1 MMKKISVGLVV
12 IILAGFGIWG
22 FLGTSGFH
30 KNVNGIRLYNSATDK
45 QAIHKM
51 FADDWYWMVSDYT
64 IERSNSKDYVNF
76 MLDNK
81 SSVQWEKRNDLTL
94 KVCEDD
100 GKVVGFSAT
109 YKKSSIVGHILFIV
123 VDQDAR
129 KKGYAKALVNDALEY
144 FFAQGCVKV
153 SLDTRTGNKR
163 ARSLYSSLGF
173 QLLEEDEDYVHF
185 VFYKDQPLS
194 KVAIVA

>member
-1 MMKKISVGLVV
+1 MIKKIIIGL
-12 IILAGFGIWG
+12 IILGLAGFGAWN
-22 FLGTSGFH
+22 FLGTTHHF
-30 KNVNGIRLYNSATDK
+30 KNSNGIRLYNPATDK

-64 IERSNSKDYVNF
+64 IQQSNSKDYVDF

-94 KVCEDD
+94 KVLENH

-109 YKKSSIVGHILFIV
+109 YKKSSHVGHILFIV

-129 KKGYAKALVNDALEY
+129 KKGCAKALVSNALEDL
-144 FFAQGCVKV
+144 FAQGFVKV
-153 SLDTRTGNKR
+153 SLDTRAGNTR
-163 ARSLYSSLGF
+163 ARSLYSSIGF
-173 QLLEEDEDYVHF
+173 QLLEGDEDYVHF
-185 VFYKDQPLS
+185 VFYKDQPIP
-194 KVAIVA
+194 KIVVG